1 MKIVVI
7 GATSAIAEQCCRLWL
22 AEQAAELVLIA
33 RDLAKA
39 EKIAADLRVRS
50 PASIVRVQACDFFD
64 AAAIESAA
72 AALAANGPID
82 IVLIAHGWLADQQA
96 CQEDLALA
104 KQALEVNA
112 LSPILFAEAFAR
124 PLAKAGRGTIA
135 LIGSVA
141 GDRPRKVNYVYGAAK
156 NFVAHYA
163 EGMAHRFAG
172 TGVGIVVIKPG
183 PTDTP
188 MTADLKARGRRLAS
202 AASVAARAVSAIRRQ
217 RPVVYAPPIW
227 RPIMLIIRH
236 LPRFVFHRLP
246 I

>member
-7 GATSAIAEQCCRLWL
+7 GATSAIAEHCCRLWL
-22 AEQAAELVLIA
+22 ASGPAELHLIA
-33 RDLAKA
+33 RDLPKA

-50 PASIVRVQACDFFD
+50 PDSTVSVQGCDFLD
-64 AAAIESAA
+64 TAAIETAA
-72 AALAANGPID
+72 AAMAAHGPID

-104 KQALEVNA
+104 RRALEINA

-124 PLAKAGRGTIA
+124 QLARAGRGTIA

-141 GDRPRKVNYVYGAAK
+141 GDRPRRANYTYGAAK
-156 NFVAHYA
+156 SFVAHYA

-172 TGVGIVVIKPG
+172 SGVGIVVIKAG

-188 MTADLKARGRRLAS
+188 MTAQLKAEGKRLAS
-202 AASVAARAVSAIRRQ
+202 VASVAQACVAAIRR
-217 RPVVYAPPIW
+217 RSPVVYAPAIW
-227 RPIMLIIRH
+227 WPIMLIIRH
-236 LPRFVFHRLP
+236 LPRFVFNRLS